1 MCLLTSRTVLPPPLQ
16 YNRSYFV
23 SWDAMYVATDVLLT
37 SMGVPAMAGVDS
49 AKHIATFLSHW
60 QEGEQRERWAG
71 RHTSSI

>member
-1 MCLLTSRTVLPPPLQ
+1 
-16 YNRSYFV
+16 
-23 SWDAMYVATDVLLT
+23 MYVATDVLLT